1 MNHAFNLLDDG
12 KATLRILFEL
22 YSGAGLASRGQ
33 LEETLYRC
41 GVGRSAFY
49 SSLKV
54 LQELGLIFEVRKRVN
69 GKNLLFTELT
79 EKGVKVV
86 KEIEELYTVIKQE
99 YPIRTSE
106 VFSKQIAGNKSQE
119 THVRLFYF

>member
-1 MNHAFNLLDDG
+1 MIHEKPEMVNLLWYLFDDGGCFMNHAFNRFDDC
-12 KATLRILFEL
+12 KASLRILIEL

-33 LEETLYRC
+33 FEEALDTS

-54 LQELGLIFEVRKRVN
+54 LSELGLIFEVRKRVN

-86 KEIEELYTVIKQE
+86 KAIDELYSLFEQE
-99 YPIRTSE
+99 FPE
-106 VFSKQIAGNKSQE
+106 
-119 THVRLFYF
+119 

>member
-1 MNHAFNLLDDG
+1 MNNAFNRLDDG
-12 KATLRILFEL
+12 KATLRILIML
-22 YSGAGLASRGQ
+22 ISGLELASRGQ
-33 LEETLYRC
+33 LEAALDRS

-54 LQELGLIFEVRKRVN
+54 LSELGLIFEVRKRVN

-86 KEIEELYTVIKQE
+86 KAIDELYSLFEQE
-99 YPIRTSE
+99 FPE
-106 VFSKQIAGNKSQE
+106 
-119 THVRLFYF
+119 

>member
-1 MNHAFNLLDDG
+1 MNHAFNKLDDC
-12 KATLRILFEL
+12 KASLRILIEL

-33 LEETLYRC
+33 LEAALGRS

-54 LQELGLIFEVRKRVN
+54 LSELGLIFEVRKRVD

-79 EKGVKVV
+79 EKGEKIVKA
-86 KEIEELYTVIKQE
+86 IDELYTVIEQE
-99 YPIRTSE
+99 LPE
-106 VFSKQIAGNKSQE
+106 
-119 THVRLFYF
+119 